1 MSNKGD
7 FDKKDLN
14 TFKMLMMYL
23 NPIGTVGTNVDMY
36 WDEIEYF
43 ADVFFTTTGEQIRPP
58 RIFKQF
64 LGKVLLSYGSL
75 LYQNT
80 NKQDNTF
87 VCDIIIDP
95 SDKKIVLTPKYWDY
109 TRKRNKIPL
118 PKDSDHH
125 FRDIIKSNIPTLS
138 SGTPYS
144 LYIEFSGEGM
154 GWTVGDV
161 LLDSEGTT
169 VSVGFNRDNADNEIF
184 ITMRDFVGPDDDMEY
199 DGFLKYTHEGDSM
212 LILNYT
218 EKRFLSGKSI
228 IVTKEDFMD

>member
-7 FDKKDLN
+7 FDKKDLK

-43 ADVFFTTTGEQIRPP
+43 DDVFFTTTGEQIRPP

-125 FRDIIKSNIPTLS
+125 FRDIINANIPTLS

-144 LYIEFSGEGM
+144 LYIQFSGIGM

-212 LILNYT
+212 LILNHT

>member
-1 MSNKGD
+1 
-7 FDKKDLN
+7 
-14 TFKMLMMYL
+14 
-23 NPIGTVGTNVDMY
+23 MY

-43 ADVFFTTTGEQIRPP
+43 DDVFFTTTGEQIRPP

-125 FRDIIKSNIPTLS
+125 FRDIINANIPTLS

-144 LYIEFSGEGM
+144 LYIQFSGEGM
-154 GWTVGDV
+154 DFKVFDV

-169 VSVGFNRDNADNEIF
+169 ISVEFNRDNADNEIF

-199 DGFLKYTHEGDSM
+199 NGSLRYTHEGDSM
-212 LILNYT
+212 LILNHT
-218 EKRFLSGKSI
+218 EKKFILGRSI
-228 IVTKEDFMD
+228 IITKEDFMD